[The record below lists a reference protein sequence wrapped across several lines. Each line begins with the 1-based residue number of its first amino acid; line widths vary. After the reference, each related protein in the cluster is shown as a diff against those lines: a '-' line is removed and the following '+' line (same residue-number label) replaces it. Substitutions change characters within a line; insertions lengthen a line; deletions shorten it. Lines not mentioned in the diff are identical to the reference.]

1 VAERRAPRWRSVF
14 SWLCLVLFALAAPLA
29 LLTGW
34 ARLTVREEEVY
45 ARTVRDIATD
55 ARLQLGLA
63 QLVTEQVERAML
75 GDNPTATDTIRFRAI
90 GAALGGATSR
100 IVGSPEFP
108 AVWEA
113 ANRGAHRL
121 LFAVADGASGQPVV
135 VDLSPLRA
143 SIVAEIDRMGVDL
156 PPDWSLDPEVLR
168 VEVIDAG
175 TANRT
180 RDAVARLDLSFAA
193 TLAVAVAALVLA
205 VAAAPARLAALAR
218 AGFALVL
225 GMVVLIA
232 AMVVT
237 EGWLVG
243 AAASAGGGVVVA
255 VILDAVTQG
264 LRVMAVALAVAGLL
278 FAGLCGGLH
287 ALRRSVVRGD
297 RG

>member
-1 VAERRAPRWRSVF
+1 VAERRGPRWRSIF
-14 SWLCLVLFALAAPLA
+14 SLLCLVLFALAAPLA

-34 ARLTVREEEVY
+34 ARLTLREEEVY

-121 LFAVADGASGQPVV
+121 LFAVAGGASGQPVV

-143 SIVAEIDRMGVDL
+143 SIVAEIDRMGVEL

-175 TANRT
+175 TADRT
-180 RDAVARLDLSFAA
+180 RGAVARLDLSFAA

-205 VAAAPARLAALAR
+205 VAAAPERLAALAR

-243 AAASAGGGVVVA
+243 AAASAGGGEVVA

-278 FAGLCGGLH
+278 FAGLCGGLN
-287 ALRRSVVRGD
+287 ALRRSVVRGV